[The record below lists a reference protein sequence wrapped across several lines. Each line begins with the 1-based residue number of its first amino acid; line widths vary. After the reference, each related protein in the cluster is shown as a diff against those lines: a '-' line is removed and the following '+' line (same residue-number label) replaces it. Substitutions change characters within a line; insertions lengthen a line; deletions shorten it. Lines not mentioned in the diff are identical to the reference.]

1 MRTLPFADGLAT
13 TPVAL
18 IDTQR
23 AVTRALFVDLAGV
36 LLDDAPPAR
45 MAGPGVGLRGGAG
58 AALRLLD
65 RLDYRLVIL
74 APCTL
79 DRRRA
84 AQLQPARLAELL
96 SRERIGLAGICRC
109 GATGSTCVDCP
120 PAPALL
126 LHAARDYGVAMAA
139 SWLLAGS
146 ARYLD
151 AGRLAG
157 CRTILVADGAAA
169 PPDHPERHDS
179 GPGPGSG
186 PVPGPAAYRSRDIVD
201 AALAIVRMDG
211 A

>member
-13 TPVAL
+13 PPAAL
-18 IDTQR
+18 IETHR
-23 AVTRALFVDLAGV
+23 AATRALFVDLAGV
-36 LLDDAPPAR
+36 LLDDAPPAGV
-45 MAGPGVGLRGGAG
+45 AGPGAGLRGGAG
-58 AALRLLD
+58 AAMRLLD
-65 RLDYRLVIL
+65 RLDYRVVIL

-84 AQLQPARLAELL
+84 AQLQPARLADLL

-109 GATGSTCVDCP
+109 GATGPSCADCP

-126 LHAARDYGVAMAA
+126 LHAARDYGVAMTA
-139 SWLLAGS
+139 SWLLGGS

-157 CRTILVADGAAA
+157 CRTVLVADGAPGQPD
-169 PPDHPERHDS
+169 PPPPR
-179 GPGPGSG
+179 GSG
-186 PVPGPAAYRSRDIVD
+186 AGPAPAAYRSRDIVD